1 MAFYFVVEKA
11 VLNMSEGTR
20 PLFGARTPVQLRK
33 LSRKWAIRRD
43 IPIALLAWIALVA
56 VILWAASHI
65 VRTILVLAIAA
76 LLAFALAPAVKLL
89 QRIMPRFLAILVVYL
104 VVLSGISVLCYLI
117 VNATI
122 EQVFTLSFTIRRL
135 LGPGAHGMPT
145 PIDQALTTLGITPD
159 QIAQARQQ
167 IVTQVEEFAK
177 NSLPYLRS
185 LFDFVI
191 DTIVVAV
198 LSIYLLVDGS
208 RVAAWVRTNAPQAAR
223 ARFFLDTLQR
233 VLGAYIRGQ
242 LTLALLIGVLVGA
255 GMQFIFHLHYA
266 LFLGVLAFVM
276 AFIPVL
282 GTIISG
288 ALCVI
293 IGLTQGWLVAVG
305 VLVYFVVI
313 HVIEGELVGP
323 RIVGQAIGLHPV
335 VSLLALVAGAELF
348 GVWGALFAS
357 PLAGVLQA
365 IIVSLWTEWRD
376 QHPEQFQIT
385 QEEEAQPEETPLQKE
400 EETITPPSHLPPA

>member
-1 MAFYFVVEKA
+1 
-11 VLNMSEGTR
+11 MSEGNR
-20 PLFGARTPVQLRK
+20 PLFGARTPAQLRI

-56 VILWAASHI
+56 VVIWAASHI
-65 VRTILVLAIAA
+65 ARTLLVLAIAA

-89 QRIMPRFLAILVVYL
+89 QRIMPRFVAILIVYL
-104 VVLSGISVLCYLI
+104 IVLSGISVLCYMI

-122 EQVFTLSFTIRRL
+122 EQIYALSLTIKAL
-135 LGPGAHGMPT
+135 LGPGSHGVPT
-145 PIDQALTTLGITPD
+145 PIDQALTSLGITQA
-159 QIAQARQQ
+159 QIAAARLQ

-177 NSLPYLRS
+177 NSLPYLRG
-185 LFDFVI
+185 LFDTII

-198 LSIYLLVDGS
+198 LSIYLLLDGS
-208 RVAAWVRTNAPQAAR
+208 RVAAWVRVNAPQATR

-288 ALCVI
+288 ALCVL

-323 RIVGQAIGLHPV
+323 RIVGKAIGLHPV
-335 VSLLALVAGAELF
+335 VSLLALLAGAELF
-348 GVWGALFAS
+348 GIWGALFAS

-365 IIVSLWTEWRD
+365 IIVTFWKEWRE
-376 QHPEQFQIT
+376 QHPEQFLSARPTQVLPETTST
-385 QEEEAQPEETPLQKE
+385 QEEEEKVSTPSSK
-400 EETITPPSHLPPA
+400 LPPA

>member
-1 MAFYFVVEKA
+1 
-11 VLNMSEGTR
+11 
-20 PLFGARTPVQLRK
+20 
-33 LSRKWAIRRD
+33 
-43 IPIALLAWIALVA
+43 
-56 VILWAASHI
+56 
-65 VRTILVLAIAA
+65 
-76 LLAFALAPAVKLL
+76 
-89 QRIMPRFLAILVVYL
+89 
-104 VVLSGISVLCYLI
+104 
-117 VNATI
+117 
-122 EQVFTLSFTIRRL
+122 L

-185 LFDFVI
+185 FFDFVI

-288 ALCVI
+288 ALCVV

-323 RIVGQAIGLHPV
+323 RIVGKAIGLHPV
-335 VSLLALVAGAELF
+335 VSLLALITGAELF

-376 QHPEQFQIT
+376 QHPEQFQLA
-385 QEEEAQPEETPLQKE
+385 QEEETQPEETSLRKD
-400 EETITPPSHLPPA
+400 EETVTPPPQLPPG